1 MTVMELKAL
10 PLGFRFH
17 PTDEELIRHYLK
29 GKITGTIRA
38 EAEVIPEIDVCKCEP
53 WDLPDKSLIRSDD
66 PEWFFFAPKDRKY
79 PNGSRSNRA
88 TEAGYWKATGKDRVI
103 RSKGDKKKQ
112 HMIGMKKTLVFHRGR
127 APKGE
132 RTGWIMHEYRTTE
145 PEFESGE
152 QGGYVL
158 YRLFRKQEEKSE
170 RPSPD
175 EMDRSGYSP
184 TPSRSTPDN
193 MEPNEDTNT
202 PLNKESPESSPH
214 ENPIDLPGPT
224 IESQPAPITR
234 WLADRTDNMARNEAN
249 ISHMPLHGLVDGG
262 AKASPSVG
270 ALVQLID
277 SQRNIH
283 DTDELA
289 TVFAPMLPH
298 EENAFFGD
306 SRHGVI
312 GNFDGYMNPPDPDE
326 HSSTTSKVQYDSD
339 TGILPAEFE
348 NNVMMQGEF
357 IDDQNWLE
365 NFNFLPD
372 EINHQ
377 LNVYENASLLPY
389 DSTDQD
395 VLSIDSG
402 GESLQDLFNIMD
414 DSNGKNDGWRNEA
427 ALPGTGFSSMHWQS
441 QPNVPPNYIFS
452 HQGNARRRLR
462 LQESLLANIEL
473 DDESM
478 PRDECEDEESGI
490 VTSKYASEAIEELTS
505 EKDLPCDGDEA
516 ESTGITIQRHCHA
529 PTASYVGDAEST
541 GITIQSRRHA
551 PTASYGGDA
560 ESTGITIQR
569 RCHAPTASYGD
580 DAESTGITIQSQHH
594 ASTASTNSSFTEQ
607 GAAVRRLW
615 LQVDLNTEPCS
626 SIDGSSSCI
635 LEESESKHNMV
646 KTEIEEHACTNL
658 AEGVD
663 LSGICHDDERKDIPE
678 HDAKSVVRLRKT
690 AEGSVKEKKQV
701 AGLDSHVTTASP
713 GKKGGFQAYFI
724 WLVLL
729 VVLLLII
736 SVGIYGSV

>member
-53 WDLPDKSLIRSDD
+53 WDLPDKSLICSDD

-103 RSKGDKKKQ
+103 RSKGDKKQQ

-184 TPSRSTPDN
+184 TPSRSTPNN
-193 MEPNEDTNT
+193 MVPNEDTDT
-202 PLNKESPESSPH
+202 PLNKESPESSLH

-234 WLADRTDNMARNEAN
+234 WLADRTDNMAKNDAN
-249 ISHMPLHGLVDGG
+249 ISHMPLHGLVDEG
-262 AKASPSVG
+262 AKASLSVG
-270 ALVQLID
+270 ALVHLID

-289 TVFAPMLPH
+289 PVSAPVLPH
-298 EENAFFGD
+298 EENALFGNFW
-306 SRHGVI
+306 HGVI
-312 GNFDGYMNPPDPDE
+312 GNFDGCMNPPDLDE
-326 HSSTTSKVQYDSD
+326 HSSTTPKVQYDSH

-348 NNVMMQGEF
+348 NIVMTQGEF

-365 NFNFLPD
+365 NFNLLPD
-372 EINHQ
+372 EINPQ

-402 GESLQDLFNIMD
+402 GDSLQDLFNIMD
-414 DSNGKNDGWRNEA
+414 DSNVKNDGWINEA
-427 ALPGTGFSSMHWQS
+427 ALLGTGFSSTHCQS
-441 QPNVPPNYIFS
+441 QPNVHPNYIFS
-452 HQGNARRRLR
+452 HQGNAQRRLR

-490 VTSKYASEAIEELTS
+490 VTSKYANEAIEESSS
-505 EKDLPCDGDEA
+505 EKDMPCDGDEA
-516 ESTGITIQRHCHA
+516 ESTGITIQRRRHA
-529 PTASYVGDAEST
+529 PAASYVGDAEST
-541 GITIQSRRHA
+541 GITIQSRHHA
-551 PTASYGGDA
+551 PTANYGGDA
-560 ESTGITIQR
+560 ESMGITIQR
-569 RCHAPTASYGD
+569 CHHAPTASYGD
-580 DAESTGITIQSQHH
+580 DAESTGITIQSRSHT
-594 ASTASTNSSFTEQ
+594 STASTNSSFTEQ
-607 GAAVRRLW
+607 GAAVRWLR
-615 LQVDLNTEPCS
+615 LQVDLNPEPCS

-646 KTEIEEHACTNL
+646 KTEVSSITL
-658 AEGVD
+658 KPMQ
-663 LSGICHDDERKDIPE
+663 S
-678 HDAKSVVRLRKT
+678 
-690 AEGSVKEKKQV
+690 
-701 AGLDSHVTTASP
+701 
-713 GKKGGFQAYFI
+713 YFMEI
-724 WLVLL
+724 
-729 VVLLLII
+729 
-736 SVGIYGSV
+736 G